1 MKRIVFD
8 PGHGGVDPGAVGKL
22 NGVEICEKDL
32 ALAIA
37 LEAADCLA
45 LRKDCQVEVTRD
57 ADIARGELS
66 LEARVA
72 FSDRHNADLFVSVH
86 CNAIAPPV
94 AHGFEIF
101 HARGSGVGWDAANS
115 VFNEIARSIP
125 EIAPRSVKAAGFY
138 VLANTAA
145 PAILIECGFMTDTDD
160 LKLMAD
166 KAFQKR
172 YGMAIARGILVHLGL
187 K

>member
-22 NGVEICEKDL
+22 KGVELCEKDL

-37 LEAADCLA
+37 LEAADFLA
-45 LRKDCQVEVTRD
+45 ARPDCHVEVTRD
-57 ADIARGELS
+57 ADIAKGELS

-72 FSDRHNADLFVSVH
+72 FSDRQKADLFVSVH

-94 AHGFEIF
+94 AHGFEVF
-101 HARGSGVGWDAANS
+101 HYRDSGTGWAAANA
-115 VFNEIARSIP
+115 VFTAIEKGIP
-125 EIAPRSVKAAGFY
+125 EIAPRSVKPAGFY
-138 VLANTAA
+138 VLRYTKA
-145 PAILIECGFMTDTDD
+145 PAILVECGFMTDADD
-160 LKLMAD
+160 LKMMAD

-172 YGMAIARGILVHLGL
+172 YGIAIARGVLAHFNL